1 MSNFLMHLIS
11 YIFVACTLAGA
22 TIVFGGG
29 VWAVKE
35 FFKGFLSVFVGTI
48 KADTICD
55 EYFPYALSGLLI
67 LLLWLTNVRC

>member
-1 MSNFLMHLIS
+1 MTDYLMCFIS
-11 YIFVACTLAGA
+11 YTFVACTLVGA
-22 TIVFGGG
+22 TMVFGGG

-35 FFKGFLSVFVGTI
+35 FLKGFLSAFVGTI

>member
-1 MSNFLMHLIS
+1 M
-11 YIFVACTLAGA
+11 
-22 TIVFGGG
+22 VFGGG

-55 EYFPYALSGLLI
+55 EYFPYVLSGLLI
-67 LLLWLTNVRC
+67 LLLWLANVRC

>member
-1 MSNFLMHLIS
+1 MTDYLMCFIS
-11 YIFVACTLAGA
+11 YTFVACTLAGA
-22 TIVFGGG
+22 TMVFGGG

-35 FFKGFLSVFVGTI
+35 FLKGLLSVFVGTI